1 MQLSHGPH
9 SYSFL
14 VIFFLFMMCS
24 SHLNQV
30 VLRGQVIIMLSRLL
44 NLSTKL
50 SQVEVELEFEHNI
63 IVKSR

>member
-1 MQLSHGPH
+1 
-9 SYSFL
+9 
-14 VIFFLFMMCS
+14 MMCS

-63 IVKSR
+63 IVKS